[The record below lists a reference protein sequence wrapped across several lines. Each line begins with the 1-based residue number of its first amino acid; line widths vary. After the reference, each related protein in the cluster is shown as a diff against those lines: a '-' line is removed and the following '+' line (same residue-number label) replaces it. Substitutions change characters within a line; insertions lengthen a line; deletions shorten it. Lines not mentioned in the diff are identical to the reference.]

1 MFFYIFGTE
10 NHGFFKDTAWLRIT
24 FIFYTALRDY
34 GLLLASSRLSLSQR
48 QRAVSIL

>member
-10 NHGFFKDTAWLRIT
+10 NHGFFKDTAWLRIDCLS
-24 FIFYTALRDY
+24 TALRDY